1 MLLVFDFT
9 RHGGAKKD
17 SERMPGPFILK
28 SQKKRMITHPLA
40 VELMDSSRW
49 PLDE

>member
-1 MLLVFDFT
+1 MPEPFFV
-9 RHGGAKKD
+9 RKKFV
-17 SERMPGPFILK
+17 R
-28 SQKKRMITHPLA
+28 KKRMITHPLA

>member
-1 MLLVFDFT
+1 
-9 RHGGAKKD
+9 
-17 SERMPGPFILK
+17 MPESFFAR
-28 SQKKRMITHPLA
+28 KKRMITHPLA